1 MYTFLLLL
9 TLRNIRQILVKQRE
23 YKNLPLLLFYAF
35 SLIAISLRIIS
46 LECGWLIG
54 PISNN
59 VGVVQQAAKLSVGA
73 VQDWIT
79 IELAIRIHNSN
90 GYSDISESV
99 MKKLRVARKIF
110 FALLTLTFVA
120 FSITTLVSALK
131 PKN

>member
-1 MYTFLLLL
+1 MM
-9 TLRNIRQILVKQRE
+9 
-23 YKNLPLLLFYAF
+23 
-35 SLIAISLRIIS
+35 
-46 LECGWLIG
+46 G

-59 VGVVQQAAKLSVGA
+59 VGIVQQAAKLSVGV

-99 MKKLRVARKIF
+99 KKKLRVARKIL

-120 FSITTLVSALK
+120 FSVTTLVSSLK
-131 PKN
+131 SKN

>member
-1 MYTFLLLL
+1 M
-9 TLRNIRQILVKQRE
+9 
-23 YKNLPLLLFYAF
+23 
-35 SLIAISLRIIS
+35 IS
-46 LECGWLIG
+46 

-59 VGVVQQAAKLSVGA
+59 IGVVQQAAKLSVGA

-110 FALLTLTFVA
+110 FVLLTLTFVA